1 MKPPKTSYSGE
12 LNCAFFT
19 IHTSFEFHQ
28 SVLKYLLVIKSIY
41 FDGNMFM
48 KILKVL
54 IKKQNQS
61 LKHLKSIKLKDE
73 GKVKGVYGMKF
84 FYLADDENPFLHN
97 LV

>member
-1 MKPPKTSYSGE
+1 
-12 LNCAFFT
+12 
-19 IHTSFEFHQ
+19 
-28 SVLKYLLVIKSIY
+28 
-41 FDGNMFM
+41 M